1 MILIITGFT
10 FVCEV
15 GAYILGIPVLSWLY
29 GVNLKKYKLT
39 LLLLLL
45 CGGINAVNIIFIM
58 FLQLCVSKIYD
69 NSVYHSMSGIIFN
82 NGYYDS
88 KNGTYGSIIRIS
100 DTCIIAGGI
109 IVSVYHYSDQE
120 EHKNE

>member
-29 GVNLKKYKLT
+29 GVNLKEYKLT

-45 CGGINAVNIIFIM
+45 CGGVNAINIIFIT
-58 FLQLCVSKIYD
+58 FLQLCVSKNI
-69 NSVYHSMSGIIFN
+69 
-82 NGYYDS
+82 
-88 KNGTYGSIIRIS
+88 
-100 DTCIIAGGI
+100 
-109 IVSVYHYSDQE
+109 
-120 EHKNE
+120 